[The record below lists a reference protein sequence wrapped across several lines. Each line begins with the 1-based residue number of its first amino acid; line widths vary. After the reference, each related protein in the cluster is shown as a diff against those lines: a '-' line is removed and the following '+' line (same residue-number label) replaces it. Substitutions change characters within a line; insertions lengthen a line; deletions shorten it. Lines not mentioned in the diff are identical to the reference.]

1 MDQVF
6 VNWSGG
12 KDAALSLYRLLG
24 SGTRKVGTLVTT
36 VTAPVGRVSMHGV
49 REELLR
55 AQASSLGIPL
65 RVVYL
70 PEHCSLETYDARM
83 ASEMNFLNIDHTQ
96 LIAIMHDFEQ
106 ALNYRCG
113 DCHYADPSNPRHI
126 DFASD
131 ANPKKDVARHMMKMM
146 MRINK
151 KFFNKKGDFAANY
164 VDAKYEVTCYT
175 CHHGSEHPLKFSD
188 KPQKEEHRMPPPPPA
203 PAQ

>member
-1 MDQVF
+1 MKSLPTKKILVC
-6 VNWSGG
+6 SI
-12 KDAALSLYRLLG
+12 AAGLMAFGSL
-24 SGTRKVGTLVTT
+24 
-36 VTAPVGRVSMHGV
+36 AF
-49 REELLR
+49 REVPQPEPPKPTNLK
-55 AQASSLGIPL
+55 I
-65 RVVYL
+65 L
-70 PEHCSLETYDARM
+70 PK
-83 ASEMNFLNIDHTQ
+83 NIDHTQ

-131 ANPKKDVARHMMKMM
+131 ANPKKNVARHMMKMM

-164 VDAKYEVTCYT
+164 VNAKYEVTCYT

-188 KPQKEEHRMPPPPPA
+188 KPQKEHRMPPPPPA